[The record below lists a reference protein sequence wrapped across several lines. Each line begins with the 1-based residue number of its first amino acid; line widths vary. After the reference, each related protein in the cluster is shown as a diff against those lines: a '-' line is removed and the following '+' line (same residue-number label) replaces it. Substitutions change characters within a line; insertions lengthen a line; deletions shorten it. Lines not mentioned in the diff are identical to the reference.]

1 MTPAGGARRR
11 GGCDLVEKSNFF
23 RISSLLSDTGVLGPL
38 FRVDSE
44 KNIKKKFWCVFHGK
58 NDEKRRKFSEI
69 SGIFFLEIFQKKN
82 VIHFFFH
89 IGNRDVAHPGV
100 CVAVLNCSYP
110 VPKVQFMQTVS
121 PKDNYPEIDRCL

>member
-1 MTPAGGARRR
+1 MKNRESSQKFR
-11 GGCDLVEKSNFF
+11 EFF
-23 RISSLLSDTGVLGPL
+23 FLK
-38 FRVDSE
+38 FF
-44 KNIKKKFWCVFHGK
+44 KKKNFT
-58 NDEKRRKFSEI
+58 
-69 SGIFFLEIFQKKN
+69 
-82 VIHFFFH
+82 HFFFH

>member
-1 MTPAGGARRR
+1 MKNEESSQKFR
-11 GGCDLVEKSNFF
+11 DFF
-23 RISSLLSDTGVLGPL
+23 FPE
-38 FRVDSE
+38 F
-44 KNIKKKFWCVFHGK
+44 
-58 NDEKRRKFSEI
+58 
-69 SGIFFLEIFQKKN
+69 FQKKN
-82 VIHFFFH
+82 HDFFFH